1 MTDIETLEL
10 RIDELCA
17 ELEVK
22 DAIIG
27 QLRSAIRARMGGA
40 ERVRVYV
47 DERRCIGHD
56 ECSACGQ
63 VLPPTAR
70 FCPSCGAMI
79 GEMGT

>member
-22 DAIIG
+22 DTIIG

-40 ERVRVYV
+40 TRVRVYV

-70 FCPSCGAMI
+70 FCPWCGAML
-79 GEMGT
+79 GGDA